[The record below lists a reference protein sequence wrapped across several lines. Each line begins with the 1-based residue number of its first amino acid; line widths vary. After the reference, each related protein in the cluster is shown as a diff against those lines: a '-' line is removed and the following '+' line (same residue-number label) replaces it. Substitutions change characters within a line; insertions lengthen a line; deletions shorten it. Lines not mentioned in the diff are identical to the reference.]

1 VLIRYTDVDGL
12 YTHDPSTHPD
22 ATPIDQLTMT
32 EALQRIEKGELGM
45 HPKTLQPLAEQ
56 GIPLRI
62 RSITEL
68 DAPGTLIAPQPQQV
82 SARMAS

>member
-1 VLIRYTDVDGL
+1 
-12 YTHDPSTHPD
+12 
-22 ATPIDQLTMT
+22 
-32 EALQRIEKGELGM
+32 M